1 MAAVVAVHKKRYDAA
16 AGSCRTL
23 PICSDSAAHADVR
36 MVRVRAAR
44 LSILISSI
52 SLSVL
57 SLHAHNEAT
66 NPLSEPNDQSMRLE
80 LLFEAEQITDW

>member
-1 MAAVVAVHKKRYDAA
+1 MARRAKVIFDH
-16 AGSCRTL
+16 
-23 PICSDSAAHADVR
+23 PHNADER